1 MLNISNYYDKYL
13 IYAKYFF
20 ILFLFWL
27 SINTGS
33 KYVKI
38 DNIYLNLTEYTFNFF
53 RSILPYGILI
63 YFSYLT
69 KKNNYKVDYFFIL
82 FALYGFFQI
91 LGLIYQS
98 ENLYEHYWIVCL
110 FSVLLFYNLIINKKK
125 TELVNFILCSNIFL
139 ILTIFLIFIFITFKE
154 NLLSNYLLYNSE
166 AFSIIYNTEQF
177 PRSSGLSR
185 MALILFIFINS
196 FYLSKISFFKNNIY
210 LLISNTF
217 LVSIIL
223 LLQSRAVI
231 LFFILIFLF
240 ILIVF
245 KIEKK
250 FKYFIFIIVL
260 PILIFISY
268 PNLKNFLIEK
278 YGTKDTHNNSPKKII
293 KLKNIEINLRSNII
307 FVDDKT
313 PKSIVKK
320 VASLSNNRVDA
331 WQFLLQ
337 MFFNNKLN
345 DDLKNRLIKTGYD
358 PQYFKKILKK
368 NLLTGYGPQ
377 ADRQLMYNK
386 SKIDEA
392 PAILGPFGY
401 NASNGIIYSLICSG
415 IIGLICFVA
424 VNLIILFKNL
434 KILIYYIRSKNLNS
448 NPILVTSIFSVLFL
462 QFRSLFE
469 NSFSVYSVDLLI
481 LVTSYLVIQNEYRK
495 LQN

>member
-1 MLNISNYYDKYL
+1 MLNISNFYDKYL

-38 DNIYLNLTEYTFNFF
+38 DNIFLYLTDNTFNFL

-63 YFSYLT
+63 YLLAFT
-69 KKNNYKVDYFFIL
+69 KKNNLKADYFFIF
-82 FALYGFFQI
+82 FALYGFLQI
-91 LGLIYQS
+91 LGLIYQL
-98 ENLYEHYWIVCL
+98 ENLYEHYWVVCL
-110 FSVLLFYNLIINKKK
+110 FSVLLFYNLLINKKN
-125 TELVNFILCSNIFL
+125 TELVNFVLCSNIFL
-139 ILTIFLIFIFITFKE
+139 ISTVFLVFIFFTFKE

-166 AFSIIYNTEQF
+166 AFSVVYNTEQF

-196 FYLSKISFFKNNIY
+196 LYLSKISFFQKNTY

-231 LFFILIFLF
+231 LFFILLFLFLF
-240 ILIVF
+240 IIF
-245 KIEKK
+245 KIENKI
-250 FKYFIFIIVL
+250 KYFIFIIIL

-278 YGTKDTHNNSPKKII
+278 YGTKDTHTSSQKNI
-293 KLKNIEINLRSNII
+293 KLKNIEINLRSNLLLLEE
-307 FVDDKT
+307 DKDKT
-313 PKSIVKK
+313 ILKK

-345 DDLKNRLIKTGYD
+345 DNLKNRLMKTGYN
-358 PQYFKKILKK
+358 PQYFKKILRK
-368 NLLTGYGPQ
+368 NLLAGYGPQ

-392 PAILGPFGY
+392 PAILGPFGF

-415 IIGLICFVA
+415 IIGLICFIV
-424 VNLIILFKNL
+424 VNLIILFKSL
-434 KILIYYIRSKNLNS
+434 KILIYYIKIKNLNS
-448 NPILVTSIFSVLFL
+448 HPILATSILSVLFL

-469 NSFSVYSVDLLI
+469 NSFSVYGVDLLI
-481 LVTSYLVIQNEYRK
+481 LVTSYLVIQNEYGK
-495 LQN
+495 LEN

>member
-1 MLNISNYYDKYL
+1 MLNISNLYDKYL

-20 ILFLFWL
+20 ILFLFWF

-33 KYVKI
+33 KYIEI
-38 DNIYLNLTEYTFNFF
+38 DNFFLNLTEYTFNFL

-63 YFSYLT
+63 YLLALT
-69 KKNNYKVDYFFIL
+69 KKNKFKVDYFFI
-82 FALYGFFQI
+82 FFGLYGFFQI
-91 LGLIYQS
+91 LGLIYQL
-98 ENLYEHYWIVCL
+98 ENLHEHYWVVCL
-110 FSVLLFYNLIINKKK
+110 FSVLLFYNYLANKKN
-125 TELVNFILCSNIFL
+125 TELFNFILCSNIFL
-139 ILTIFLIFIFITFKE
+139 IFTIFVIFIFITFKG
-154 NLLSNYLLYNSE
+154 NLLSNYLLYNSD
-166 AFSIIYNTEQF
+166 AFSTVYNTEQF

-196 FYLSKISFFKNNIY
+196 LYLSKISYFEKNTY

-223 LLQSRAVI
+223 LLQSRGVI
-231 LFFILIFLF
+231 LSFILIFLF
-240 ILIVF
+240 LLIIF
-245 KIEKK
+245 KIENK

-278 YGTKDTHNNSPKKII
+278 YGTKDTHTSAQKTI
-293 KLKNIEINLRSNII
+293 KLKNLEINLRNNFLSSEG
-307 FVDDKT
+307 DES
-313 PKSIVKK
+313 KSVTNKFSSI
-320 VASLSNNRVDA
+320 SNNRVDA

-345 DDLKNRLIKTGYD
+345 EDLEIKLIKKGYV

-377 ADRQLMYNK
+377 ADRHLMYNK
-386 SKIDEA
+386 TKIDEA

-415 IIGLICFVA
+415 IIGLICFLV

-434 KILIYYIRSKNLNS
+434 KILIYYIKSKNLNS
-448 NPILVTSIFSVLFL
+448 YPLLVTSIFSVLFL
-462 QFRSLFE
+462 QFRTLFE

-481 LVTSYLVIQNEYRK
+481 LITSYLVIQNEYRK

>member
-1 MLNISNYYDKYL
+1 MLNISNFYDKYL

-38 DNIYLNLTEYTFNFF
+38 DNFLLNLSDNTFNFL

-63 YFSYLT
+63 YLLFFT
-69 KKNNYKVDYFFIL
+69 KKNNFKFDYFFI
-82 FALYGFFQI
+82 FFSLYGFLQI
-91 LGLIYQS
+91 FGLVYQL
-98 ENLYEHYWIVCL
+98 ENLYEHYWVVCL
-110 FSVLLFYNLIINKKK
+110 FSVLLFYNLLISKKN

-139 ILTIFLIFIFITFKE
+139 ISTIFLIFILITLKE

-166 AFSIIYNTEQF
+166 AFGIVYNTEQF

-196 FYLSKISFFKNNIY
+196 LYLSKISFFQKNTY

-223 LLQSRAVI
+223 LLQSRGVI
-231 LFFILIFLF
+231 LFFILFFLFLF
-240 ILIVF
+240 IIF
-245 KIEKK
+245 KIENK
-250 FKYFIFIIVL
+250 FKYFIFIIIL

-278 YGTKDTHNNSPKKII
+278 YGTKDTHISSQKSI
-293 KLKNIEINLRSNII
+293 KLKNLEINLRSN
-307 FVDDKT
+307 FLLLEEDEG
-313 PKSIVKK
+313 KSVAKK

-337 MFFNNKLN
+337 MYLNNKLN

-358 PQYFKKILKK
+358 PRYFKKILRK

-386 SKIDEA
+386 SKIGEA
-392 PAILGPFGY
+392 PAILGPFGF

-415 IIGLICFVA
+415 IVGLICFIT
-424 VNLIILFKNL
+424 VNLIILFKSL

-448 NPILVTSIFSVLFL
+448 YPLLVTSIFSTLFL

-469 NSFSVYSVDLLI
+469 NSFSVYGVDLLI

-495 LQN
+495 LKN

>member
-1 MLNISNYYDKYL
+1 MLNISNFYDKYL

-38 DNIYLNLTEYTFNFF
+38 DNIFLYLTDNTFNFL

-63 YFSYLT
+63 YLLAFT
-69 KKNNYKVDYFFIL
+69 KKNNLKTDYFFI
-82 FALYGFFQI
+82 FFGLYGFLQI
-91 LGLIYQS
+91 LGLIYQL
-98 ENLYEHYWIVCL
+98 ENLYEHYWVVCL
-110 FSVLLFYNLIINKKK
+110 FSVLLFYNFINKKN
-125 TELVNFILCSNIFL
+125 TELVNFVLCSNIFL
-139 ILTIFLIFIFITFKE
+139 ISTVFLVFIFFTFKE
-154 NLLSNYLLYNSE
+154 NLLSNYLLYNSG
-166 AFSIIYNTEQF
+166 AFSIVYNTEQF

-196 FYLSKISFFKNNIY
+196 LYLSKISFFQKNTY

-231 LFFILIFLF
+231 LFFILLFLFLF
-240 ILIVF
+240 IIF
-245 KIEKK
+245 KIENKI
-250 FKYFIFIIVL
+250 KYFIFIIIL

-278 YGTKDTHNNSPKKII
+278 YGTKDTHTASQKNI
-293 KLKNIEINLRSNII
+293 KLKNIEINLRSNLLLLEE
-307 FVDDKT
+307 DKDKT
-313 PKSIVKK
+313 ILKK
-320 VASLSNNRVDA
+320 VALLSNNRVDA

-345 DDLKNRLIKTGYD
+345 DNLENRLIKTGYD
-358 PQYFKKILKK
+358 LKYFKKILRK

-386 SKIDEA
+386 SNISEA
-392 PAILGPFGY
+392 SAILGPFGF

-415 IIGLICFVA
+415 IIGLICFIV
-424 VNLIILFKNL
+424 VNLIILFKSL
-434 KILIYYIRSKNLNS
+434 KILIYYIKIKNLNS
-448 NPILVTSIFSVLFL
+448 HPILATSILSVLFL

-469 NSFSVYSVDLLI
+469 NSFSVYGVDLLI
-481 LVTSYLVIQNEYRK
+481 LVTSYLVIQNEYGK
-495 LQN
+495 LEN

>member
-20 ILFLFWL
+20 ILFLYWL

-38 DNIYLNLTEYTFNFF
+38 DNFFLNVTEQTFNFL

-63 YFSYLT
+63 YLLAFT
-69 KKNNYKVDYFFIL
+69 KKNKVKVDYFFI
-82 FALYGFFQI
+82 FFGLYGFIQI
-91 LGLIYQS
+91 LGLVYQL

-110 FSVLLFYNLIINKKK
+110 FSVLLFYNFLINEKNTNLI
-125 TELVNFILCSNIFL
+125 NFILCSNIFL

-154 NLLSNYLLYNSE
+154 NLLSNYLLYNSQ
-166 AFSIIYNTEQF
+166 AFSIVYNTEQF

-196 FYLSKISFFKNNIY
+196 LYLSKISFLKKNTY

-223 LLQSRAVI
+223 LLQSRTVI
-231 LFFILIFLF
+231 LFFLLFFLF
-240 ILIVF
+240 LLIIF
-245 KIEKK
+245 KIENK
-250 FKYFIFIIVL
+250 FKYFIFIIIL

-278 YGTKDTHNNSPKKII
+278 YGTKDTHTSSQKNI
-293 KLKNIEINLRSNII
+293 KLKNIEIKLRSNLLLLEE
-307 FVDDKT
+307 DEDKSVA
-313 PKSIVKK
+313 KKFASI
-320 VASLSNNRVDA
+320 SNNRVDA

-345 DDLKNRLIKTGYD
+345 DDMKNRLIKAGYD

-377 ADRQLMYNK
+377 ADRQMMYNK

-415 IIGLICFVA
+415 IIGLVCFIA
-424 VNLIILFKNL
+424 VNLIILFKSL
-434 KILIYYIRSKNLNS
+434 KLFIYYMKSKNFNS
-448 NPILVTSIFSVLFL
+448 HPILVTSIFSVLFL

-469 NSFSVYSVDLLI
+469 NSFSVYGVDLLI

>member
-1 MLNISNYYDKYL
+1 MLNISNFYDKYL

-38 DNIYLNLTEYTFNFF
+38 DNIFLYLTDNTFNFL

-63 YFSYLT
+63 YLLAFT
-69 KKNNYKVDYFFIL
+69 KKNNLKTDYFFI
-82 FALYGFFQI
+82 FFGLYGFLQI
-91 LGLIYQS
+91 LGLIYQL
-98 ENLYEHYWIVCL
+98 ENLYEHYWVVCL
-110 FSVLLFYNLIINKKK
+110 FSVLLFYNFINKKN
-125 TELVNFILCSNIFL
+125 TELVNFVLCSNIFL
-139 ILTIFLIFIFITFKE
+139 ISTVFLVFIFFTFKE

-166 AFSIIYNTEQF
+166 AFSVVYNTEQF

-196 FYLSKISFFKNNIY
+196 LYLSKISFFQKNTY

-231 LFFILIFLF
+231 LFFILLFLFLF
-240 ILIVF
+240 IFF
-245 KIEKK
+245 KIENKI
-250 FKYFIFIIVL
+250 KYFIFIIIL
-260 PILIFISY
+260 PSLIFISY

-278 YGTKDTHNNSPKKII
+278 YGTKDTHTASQKNI
-293 KLKNIEINLRSNII
+293 KLKNIEINLRSNLLLLEE
-307 FVDDKT
+307 DKDKT
-313 PKSIVKK
+313 ILKK
-320 VASLSNNRVDA
+320 VALLSNNRVDA

-345 DDLKNRLIKTGYD
+345 DNLENRLIKTGYD
-358 PQYFKKILKK
+358 LKYFKKILRK

-386 SKIDEA
+386 SNISEA
-392 PAILGPFGY
+392 SAILGPFGF

-415 IIGLICFVA
+415 IIGLICFIV
-424 VNLIILFKNL
+424 VNLIILFKSL
-434 KILIYYIRSKNLNS
+434 KILIYYIKIKNLNS
-448 NPILVTSIFSVLFL
+448 HPILATSILSVLFL

-469 NSFSVYSVDLLI
+469 NSFSVYGVDLLI
-481 LVTSYLVIQNEYRK
+481 LVTSYLVIQNEYGK
-495 LQN
+495 LEN

>member
-1 MLNISNYYDKYL
+1 
-13 IYAKYFF
+13 
-20 ILFLFWL
+20 
-27 SINTGS
+27 
-33 KYVKI
+33 
-38 DNIYLNLTEYTFNFF
+38 
-53 RSILPYGILI
+53 
-63 YFSYLT
+63 
-69 KKNNYKVDYFFIL
+69 
-82 FALYGFFQI
+82 
-91 LGLIYQS
+91 
-98 ENLYEHYWIVCL
+98 
-110 FSVLLFYNLIINKKK
+110 
-125 TELVNFILCSNIFL
+125 
-139 ILTIFLIFIFITFKE
+139 
-154 NLLSNYLLYNSE
+154 
-166 AFSIIYNTEQF
+166 
-177 PRSSGLSR
+177 

-196 FYLSKISFFKNNIY
+196 LYLSKISFFQKNTY

-231 LFFILIFLF
+231 LFFILLFLFLF
-240 ILIVF
+240 IIF
-245 KIEKK
+245 KIENKI
-250 FKYFIFIIVL
+250 KYFIFIIIL

-278 YGTKDTHNNSPKKII
+278 YGTKDTHTSSQKNI
-293 KLKNIEINLRSNII
+293 KLKNIEINLRSNLLLLEE
-307 FVDDKT
+307 DKDKT
-313 PKSIVKK
+313 ILKK

-345 DDLKNRLIKTGYD
+345 DNLKNRLMKTGYN
-358 PQYFKKILKK
+358 PQYFKKILRK
-368 NLLTGYGPQ
+368 NLLAGYGPQ

-392 PAILGPFGY
+392 PAILGPFGF

-469 NSFSVYSVDLLI
+469 NSFSVYGVDLLI

>member
-196 FYLSKISFFKNNIY
+196 LYLSKISFFKNNIY

-278 YGTKDTHNNSPKKII
+278 YGTKDTHTSSQKNI
-293 KLKNIEINLRSNII
+293 KLKNIEINLRSNLLLLEE
-307 FVDDKT
+307 DKDKT
-313 PKSIVKK
+313 ILKK

-345 DDLKNRLIKTGYD
+345 DNLKNRLMKTGYN
-358 PQYFKKILKK
+358 PQYFKKILRK
-368 NLLTGYGPQ
+368 NLLAGYGPQ

-392 PAILGPFGY
+392 PAILGPFGF

-415 IIGLICFVA
+415 IIGLICFIV
-424 VNLIILFKNL
+424 VNLIILFKSL
-434 KILIYYIRSKNLNS
+434 KILIYYIKIKNLNS
-448 NPILVTSIFSVLFL
+448 HPILATSILSVLFL

-469 NSFSVYSVDLLI
+469 NSFSVYGVDLLI
-481 LVTSYLVIQNEYRK
+481 LVTSYLVIQNEYGK
-495 LQN
+495 LEN